1 MLHHWSI
8 NSFFKKI
15 VIILR
20 LFLYIC
26 QQITNDTM
34 EREIIET
41 YYFTPADYDK
51 NGRRKNDGLTF
62 RELIK
67 EYERDF
73 HTCHTTEYA
82 LNLYANSQT
91 MSLLAKSCDA
101 APFLIYGMDLTQGH
115 SFDPEKDPYINHQMD
130 LHSERLYVY
139 GIDSAFMTK
148 FDQYGYPILDED
160 SEIFPLTLL
169 VDNTM
174 RDGEVRLSAPT
185 LDDGDEAENVTIDVP
200 QFEFA

>member
-1 MLHHWSI
+1 MV
-8 NSFFKKI
+8 FFCKI
-15 VIILR
+15 AIILR

-41 YYFTPADYDK
+41 YYFTPADYDR

-67 EYERDF
+67 KYERDF

-130 LHSERLYVY
+130 LHSERIYVY
-139 GIDSAFMTK
+139 GIDSAFMAK

-169 VDNTM
+169 VDNTI